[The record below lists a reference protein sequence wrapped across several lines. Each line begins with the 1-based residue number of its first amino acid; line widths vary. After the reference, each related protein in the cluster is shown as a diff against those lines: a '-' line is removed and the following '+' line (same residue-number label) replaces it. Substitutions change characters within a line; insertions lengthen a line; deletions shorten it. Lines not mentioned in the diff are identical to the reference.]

1 MYSAI
6 HFFYPSFSYTVIKNH
21 PQRLVKWL
29 SMSVVYIGF
38 SYTIL
43 VFLMFVSFYVEPGD
57 VGSNMSLY
65 LGASFVTLLEFIV
78 LVLCCARFAFQN

>member
-78 LVLCCARFAFQN
+78 LVLRCARFAFQN